1 MIIQKSY
8 VTQLS
13 YAAIE
18 QHCSSLHIFCM
29 ITCNEIEVSVDHNI
43 MNIDQRSFS
52 DQRSFNNAVLRRD
65 FGTVMKLV
73 LNGFP
78 AGHRNDYALRRAA
91 EYGDVTACMF
101 LVEHGADPRARN
113 DSALCWAAQNGHTEV
128 IRYLLTKIPEPSTIN
143 EAVIIYAIESKKVEV
158 IRILRLAGLSICS
171 ENIIDAA
178 VKTNL
183 EVIKYVLKYGT
194 KDHTKYFIR
203 VASTM
208 TDKKI
213 DPKIDPNTGTE
224 TDVDRR
230 NQYKEYNDRKEIREY
245 ARTLN
250 RLSWLSIVGL

>member
-1 MIIQKSY
+1 MS
-8 VTQLS
+8 
-13 YAAIE
+13 
-18 QHCSSLHIFCM
+18 FG
-29 ITCNEIEVSVDHNI
+29 
-43 MNIDQRSFS
+43 DQFYPERLFS
-52 DQRSFNNAVLRRD
+52 DHRSFNNAVLRRD

-78 AGHRNDYALRRAA
+78 AGQRNDYALRRAA

-128 IRYLLTKIPEPSTIN
+128 VRYLLTKIPDPSTIN
-143 EAVIIYAIESKKVEV
+143 EAIMIYAIESKKVEM

-178 VKTNL
+178 IKTNL

-208 TDKKI
+208 PDPKISTGTDKKI
-213 DPKIDPNTGTE
+213 GTDTGTK